1 MKRRLIFSIFS
12 LFFSITASAQ
22 KTDPAGVHFEKA
34 YEEING
40 MLTGK
45 NPLSFKRAVFLSE
58 NAYMDNSLS
67 YSAFDFSIKA
77 SASYCQRMAQ
87 NIPLNHP
94 KEKPLGVN
102 YAIFQHITDTTK
114 HIFGKDTFDF
124 LPFRYDFN
132 DFSGQKSWESMFV
145 TKLLRERTGNCR
157 SLPYYYKILADEC
170 GVEAFLAL
178 APNHIYIKHR
188 DVGQKK
194 EGWQRR
200 VYNIELTNG
209 SFPMDGWLMAS
220 GYITLD
226 AIRSGYYLDTLSR
239 SQAVAMCLFDLGKA
253 YERKFGK
260 RDEFVSRCVERVLAI
275 HPANINALLL
285 KTELLKDRYERTK
298 QPADYEAVEK
308 HCSTLVA
315 NGYREMPLDMYLNW
329 LFEVRAKGDAFVNV
343 KRQPK
348 KFDTQKGNP
357 YKNDTTMK
365 IHMQTLTDGRYDE
378 FPEFA
383 ETTYVGSAVYD
394 VYKKK
399 IIGFIKRDTLYS
411 EATLEPEVVSRW
423 LSTDPVFHPYES
435 PYVAFADNPVY
446 FVDPNGTTVG
456 DYFSQKTGAYLG
468 SDGKDD
474 KKIYSV
480 SKTDGKLPDSD
491 FVVAD
496 LSDRGRHF
504 MEHSSTHTHRNSEG
518 KVTMQYNKLYD
529 VKELSLNKEEFM
541 NRAYWMFGE
550 SRGAFPDYYAHT
562 IANAREAGPSGRGLV
577 PFKSDAQMMSSMM
590 KVMEN
595 GKIVSKYADFLAGT
609 FEGINYKDFYNAKS
623 SFGNLQVKL
632 PESKDI
638 FRALIQQNLGITKDP
653 TNGAIGWLGGLRP
666 GGINPQGEAYKS
678 SVKKTDAKGYN
689 HYFHSYK

>member
-1 MKRRLIFSIFS
+1 
-12 LFFSITASAQ
+12 
-22 KTDPAGVHFEKA
+22 
-34 YEEING
+34 
-40 MLTGK
+40 
-45 NPLSFKRAVFLSE
+45 
-58 NAYMDNSLS
+58 
-67 YSAFDFSIKA
+67 
-77 SASYCQRMAQ
+77 
-87 NIPLNHP
+87 
-94 KEKPLGVN
+94 
-102 YAIFQHITDTTK
+102 
-114 HIFGKDTFDF
+114 
-124 LPFRYDFN
+124 
-132 DFSGQKSWESMFV
+132 MFV

-157 SLPYYYKILADEC
+157 SLSYYYKILADEC

-226 AIRSGYYLDTLSR
+226 AIRSGYYLDTLSQ
-239 SQAVAMCLFDLGKA
+239 SQAVAMCLFDLAKA

-260 RDEFVSRCVERVLAI
+260 RDEFVSRCVERVLEI

-285 KTELLKDRYERTK
+285 KTELLKDRYEQTK
-298 QPADYEAVEK
+298 APADYQNVEK

-394 VYKKK
+394 VYKKR

-435 PYVAFADNPVY
+435 PYTAFANNPVY
-446 FVDPNGTTVG
+446 FIDPRGKSVDDYYINRDGSIIRQLTTESSDRFFVQNEDGSFNNTPNFSLERTHIGKGAVKSGAGSNSNGFDLVYFPDRGAGFSSYASSKNMYVQPLMAAALLGASADFETQHPYNYINFGNMGTAGG
-456 DYFSQKTGAYLG
+456 DIAQGHPGAGWGHKLGLSVDIGYIGTDGNSNAYTGSRNFDLDKNADMVNSFAKFGMPTSSFRMLSASNSLIDATSKKVTFEGHHADHLHIDAYGGGRLG
-468 SDGKDD
+468 VMHQAIP
-474 KKIYSV
+474 KITHCEMPFIENTS
-480 SKTDGKLPDSD
+480 SKTDNCS
-491 FVVAD
+491 FRT
-496 LSDRGRHF
+496 S
-504 MEHSSTHTHRNSEG
+504 
-518 KVTMQYNKLYD
+518 
-529 VKELSLNKEEFM
+529 
-541 NRAYWMFGE
+541 
-550 SRGAFPDYYAHT
+550 
-562 IANAREAGPSGRGLV
+562 
-577 PFKSDAQMMSSMM
+577 
-590 KVMEN
+590 
-595 GKIVSKYADFLAGT
+595 
-609 FEGINYKDFYNAKS
+609 IND
-623 SFGNLQVKL
+623 
-632 PESKDI
+632 
-638 FRALIQQNLGITKDP
+638 
-653 TNGAIGWLGGLRP
+653 
-666 GGINPQGEAYKS
+666 
-678 SVKKTDAKGYN
+678 
-689 HYFHSYK
+689 

>member
-12 LFFSITASAQ
+12 LLFSITASAQ
-22 KTDPAGVHFEKA
+22 KTDSAKVHFETA
-34 YEEING
+34 FEEING

-58 NAYMDNSLS
+58 NAYLDNSLS
-67 YSAFDFSIKA
+67 YSAFDFSIK
-77 SASYCQRMAQ
+77 SAAHYCQRMAG
-87 NIPLNHP
+87 NLPLNHP

-114 HIFGKDTFDF
+114 HISGKDTSDF
-124 LPFRYDFN
+124 MPFSYDFE
-132 DFSGQKSWESMFV
+132 DFSGQKDWRKMFV
-145 TKLLRERTGNCR
+145 TKLLQERTGNCR
-157 SLPYYYKILADEC
+157 SLPYYYKLLADEC

-188 DVGQKK
+188 DVGQAK
-194 EGWQRR
+194 EGWQKR

-226 AIRSGYYLDTLSR
+226 AIRSGYYLDTLSQ
-239 SQAVAMCLFDLGKA
+239 SQAVAMCLFDLAKG

-260 RDEFVSRCVERVLAI
+260 RDEFVSRCVERVLAV
-275 HPANINALLL
+275 HPSNINALLL

-308 HCSTLVA
+308 HCSTLVV

-329 LFEVRAKGDAFVNV
+329 LFEVRAKSDAFVNV
-343 KRQPK
+343 KHQPK

-394 VYKKK
+394 VYKKR

-435 PYVAFADNPVY
+435 PYVGFANNPVY
-446 FVDPNGTTVG
+446 FVDPQGTTVD
-456 DYFSQKTGAYLG
+456 DYFNSDGTFSHSTKTGTQIRVLSADKQSSKLFSELNVKDKANWKTAANIVGHYSTQVG
-468 SDGKDD
+468 YKGGKSGISPNSGKDAKVLAYTNSQGIWLNTQHGVNPKMND
-474 KKIYSV
+474 YNNLKSTMFHEKTHWEEPQEVKRKYNFDAHVAVYMKQIQDPSFKQTTPEFQQGIVNSMAGYLMGAY
-480 SKTDGKLPDSD
+480 TDGMSD
-491 FVVAD
+491 EKFQQSIKNFNNLKTGFN
-496 LSDRGRHF
+496 LSPEYYSG
-504 MEHSSTHTHRNSEG
+504 G
-518 KVTMQYNKLYD
+518 AVIKVHYT
-529 VKELSLNKEEFM
+529 
-541 NRAYWMFGE
+541 
-550 SRGAFPDYYAHT
+550 T
-562 IANAREAGPSGRGLV
+562 
-577 PFKSDAQMMSSMM
+577 
-590 KVMEN
+590 N
-595 GKIVSKYADFLAGT
+595 GKTSTSTPDEK
-609 FEGINYKDFYNAKS
+609 
-623 SFGNLQVKL
+623 
-632 PESKDI
+632 
-638 FRALIQQNLGITKDP
+638 KDP
-653 TNGAIGWLGGLRP
+653 
-666 GGINPQGEAYKS
+666 
-678 SVKKTDAKGYN
+678 
-689 HYFHSYK
+689 H

>member
-1 MKRRLIFSIFS
+1 MKRRLIFSILS
-12 LFFSITASAQ
+12 LLFSITASAQ
-22 KTDPAGVHFEKA
+22 KTEPAGVHFETA
-34 YEEING
+34 FDEING

-58 NAYMDNSLS
+58 NAYLDNRLS

-87 NIPLNHP
+87 NLPLNHP

-114 HIFGKDTFDF
+114 HISGKDTFDF

-157 SLPYYYKILADEC
+157 SLPYYYKLLADEC

-226 AIRSGYYLDTLSR
+226 AIRSGYYLDTLSQ

-260 RDEFVSRCVERVLAI
+260 RDAFVSRCVERVLAI
-275 HPANINALLL
+275 HPSNINALLL

-329 LFEVRAKGDAFVNV
+329 LFEVRAKSDAFVNV

-394 VYKKK
+394 VYKKR
-399 IIGFIKRDTLYS
+399 IIGFIKRDTVYR

-435 PYVAFADNPVY
+435 PYTAFANNPVY
-446 FVDPNGTTVG
+446 FVDPDGKKVKVPWIIKNEDDEKKQRWGVKNDGRAFVLTAEQIKGLPTEIQSEYNEQGYHKEGLGTFMKLRDELKEITGVTLKVPVVG
-456 DYFSQKTGAYLG
+456 DDFLEAENIDLDFKGQLAQQEFIGFLTEEQTEFLEFSFYNDPNKRLATGGHNTATLNSYHIEEVKYENVNKLTFSYGTIMIHEFLHDFKNLDDPGQNESGIGGVEEHLNSIYRGPIGLSKRLEYHSDNETGKMKFEGG
-468 SDGKDD
+468 SVIFPKKD
-474 KKIYSV
+474 KK
-480 SKTDGKLPDSD
+480 
-491 FVVAD
+491 
-496 LSDRGRHF
+496 
-504 MEHSSTHTHRNSEG
+504 
-518 KVTMQYNKLYD
+518 
-529 VKELSLNKEEFM
+529 
-541 NRAYWMFGE
+541 
-550 SRGAFPDYYAHT
+550 
-562 IANAREAGPSGRGLV
+562 
-577 PFKSDAQMMSSMM
+577 
-590 KVMEN
+590 
-595 GKIVSKYADFLAGT
+595 
-609 FEGINYKDFYNAKS
+609 
-623 SFGNLQVKL
+623 
-632 PESKDI
+632 
-638 FRALIQQNLGITKDP
+638 
-653 TNGAIGWLGGLRP
+653 
-666 GGINPQGEAYKS
+666 
-678 SVKKTDAKGYN
+678 
-689 HYFHSYK
+689 